1 MEDFLIDLTVSTFAI
16 YNLFSIQEP
25 DKRLNENQA
34 QSHQWL
40 PISLGVKVQF
50 LQSGSQ
56 KVSGSFPTTPP
67 TACSLGPSHRRPL
80 CPLHKSEI
88 LLQDLLKGR
97 SLHWLFPDV
106 CPSSLSSFCSTA
118 ILPRRLTLTTTHKN
132 MPLSSPTPPHCPTVL
147 QPSYSIFLHSIL
159 PSTMMYN
166 LFAYLLI
173 IYLPPQT

>member
-1 MEDFLIDLTVSTFAI
+1 MLAPPSKYTQKLTISLIHCYNIGPNLHHLCLNYCSSLTGDLTVSTFAI
-16 YNLFSIQEP
+16 YNLLSIQEP

-56 KVSGSFPTTPP
+56 KLSDSFPTTPP
-67 TACSLGPSHRRPL
+67 TACSLCPSHRRPL

-97 SLHWLFPDV
+97 SLH
-106 CPSSLSSFCSTA
+106 
-118 ILPRRLTLTTTHKN
+118 
-132 MPLSSPTPPHCPTVL
+132 
-147 QPSYSIFLHSIL
+147 
-159 PSTMMYN
+159 
-166 LFAYLLI
+166 
-173 IYLPPQT
+173 